1 VARFSK
7 DNRLERGMLKPGVNR
22 GATVTF
28 PDVIGLIGVALYV
41 GAYASLQLG
50 ILGLSDLRYSALNAV
65 GGIAVIYS
73 LIWNFNLAAFV
84 TQVLWLAF
92 TVIGFVRSRRTQT
105 TSSLAFTA
113 RASPESR
120 KESG

>member
-1 VARFSK
+1 
-7 DNRLERGMLKPGVNR
+7 MLDPRMNR

-28 PDVIGLIGVALYV
+28 SDVIGLIGVALYV
-41 GAYASLQLG
+41 GAYGSLQLG
-50 ILGLSDLRYSALNAV
+50 ILELSDLRYSVLNAV

-73 LIWNFNLAAFV
+73 LVWNFNLAAFV
-84 TQVLWLAF
+84 MQVLWLAF

-105 TSSLAFTA
+105 ALSLSRTSP
-113 RASPESR
+113 ASPEPR

>member
-1 VARFSK
+1 
-7 DNRLERGMLKPGVNR
+7 
-22 GATVTF
+22 VTF

-50 ILGLSDLRYSALNAV
+50 ILGLSDLRYSVLNAV

-92 TVIGFVRSRRTQT
+92 TVIGFVRSRRAQA
-105 TSSLAFTA
+105 TSSLSYTA
-113 RASPESR
+113 RASPEPR
-120 KESG
+120 KDSG

>member
-1 VARFSK
+1 
-7 DNRLERGMLKPGVNR
+7 MLGPRMDR

-50 ILGLSDLRYSALNAV
+50 ILGLSDLRYSVLNAV

-84 TQVLWLAF
+84 TQVFWLAF
-92 TVIGFVRSRRTQT
+92 TVIGFVRSRRIQT
-105 TSSLAFTA
+105 TSNPSCTA
-113 RASPESR
+113 RASSELP
-120 KESG
+120 KEPG